1 MRSTVNSL
9 TEGVPLY
16 MCKTARLLF
25 VGLLV
30 FAFSAVAFAQST
42 TTGSIGGVVTNPN
55 KEVVSGASV
64 IVKNIGT
71 NREDTATTDD
81 TGRFKVANLQPGNY
95 SVAVN
100 SSGFSPSTSE
110 NVVVEIGRET
120 SLEVSLSVGPVT
132 GTVDVSAEAPVIN
145 TTQQDFS
152 TNINQTSIN
161 ELPVNGRRWSNFAIL
176 TPGAVPDG
184 NFGLISFRGISGLLN
199 NSTVDGGDNNQAFFS
214 EERGRTRSAY
224 SISQAA
230 IREFQ
235 VNTSNFS
242 AEYGR
247 SAGGVIN
254 AITKSGTNDFHG
266 SAFFYDRNNKWG
278 ARNPSSFIS
287 RLVNGVSTREALKP
301 KDVRYQ
307 FGGTIGGPI
316 VKDKLFFFFSYD
328 EQRRNFPGV
337 SIFSTPGYLNTASR
351 TTLLARGVT
360 TPQIDAALQFLN
372 DQTGEV
378 PRRGDQR
385 LYLPKI
391 DWQINSKHQFSAT
404 YNRLRWK
411 SPAGVQTGATVTR
424 DRTGFG
430 DDFVEIDSLNLRLAS
445 TLTSKLLNEFR
456 FQWADELDSQFAQT
470 PLAGQP
476 TTANGFSPQITLTN
490 GVTIGKATS
499 LDRKALPDER
509 RFQFADS
516 ITYTS
521 GNHTFKFGTDIN
533 RVRDVDDNLFT
544 GAGSYTYSN
553 INDFIVDYTN
563 WVTGGALRAAGVTA
577 AVGNINSLIGRC
589 ATTVQNSSLPTPNT
603 ANTRVAG
610 KCYTS
615 NYQQGFGQPRFEER
629 TIDWAFFAQDDWR
642 VSPRLTLNLGLRWD
656 YEQFPKPFLVNSAL
670 PQTANQPSDKNNFGP
685 RIGFAYDATGD
696 GKTSLRGGYGIYY
709 GRVNGT
715 IIINSLINTGLSTG
729 QAVSSVPANCSSA
742 LCGGASHAND
752 ITGNP
757 TAPLFPNILTSAP
770 AGTAGINYFRDG
782 FQNPLI
788 HQGDVI
794 VEREIARNTVVSASY
809 LFSYGQ
815 HLDTFVDTNLSPAT
829 AQGRVS
835 IVDGPFAGQTWVFPY
850 YKAPATGSA
859 RPNGS
864 FGNILEIRDSISTK
878 YHALVLQANRRLT
891 HGLQFQTS
899 YTLSRAQDNGG
910 SQSSATFT
918 PSFSALFDP
927 LNPSGDNGLSP
938 FDRRHKFVASVVYN
952 TNFTGLSDA
961 GKAILNGWTIAPI
974 VNMYSGFRY
983 TAVTNSF
990 TPPAAVAT
998 ANTFGTG
1005 QASGINGSNGS
1016 LRFGLAPNNAF
1027 HTPSIKYV
1035 DLRVSR
1041 RFRVTEGSKIEFLAE
1056 GFNIFNR
1063 TQVTDVNNRM
1073 YVLSA
1078 SGSNVIATFDPTF
1091 GTPSNLSNGFFFRER
1106 QIQLAVRFEF

>member
-1 MRSTVNSL
+1 MSKTV
-9 TEGVPLY
+9 
-16 MCKTARLLF
+16 KFLL
-25 VGLLV
+25 VSLLV
-30 FAFSAVAFAQST
+30 FAFSAVALAQST

-55 KEVVSGASV
+55 KEVVPAATV
-64 IVKNIGT
+64 TVKNMGT

-95 SVAVN
+95 AVTIN
-100 SSGFSPSTSE
+100 SAGFSPTTQE
-110 NVVVEIGRET
+110 NVVVEVGRET
-120 SLEVSLSVGPVT
+120 TLEVALSVGPVT

-176 TPGAVPDG
+176 TPTAVPDG

-214 EERGRTRSAY
+214 EERGRTRAGY
-224 SISQAA
+224 SISQGA

-254 AITKSGTNDFHG
+254 AVTKSGTNEFHG
-266 SAFFYDRNNKWG
+266 SGFFYDRNNKWG
-278 ARNPSSFIS
+278 ARNPNSFIT
-287 RLVNGVSTREALKP
+287 RLVNGVSTKDALKP

-307 FGGTIGGPI
+307 FGGTLGGPI
-316 VKDKLFFFFSYD
+316 VKDNLFFFFSYD

-337 SIFSTPGYLNTASR
+337 AVFSTANYLNTVQRSTLVSR
-351 TTLLARGVT
+351 GLTNG
-360 TPQIDAALQFLN
+360 QIDSALQFIN

-385 LYLPKI
+385 LFLPKI
-391 DWQINSKHQFSAT
+391 DWQVNSNNQFTAT

-424 DRTGFG
+424 DRAGFG

-445 TLTSKLLNEFR
+445 TLSNKLINEFR
-456 FQWADELDSQFAQT
+456 FQWADELNAQFAQT
-470 PLAGQP
+470 PLPGQP

-490 GVTIGKATS
+490 GITIGKATS
-499 LDRKALPDER
+499 LDRAALPDER

-516 ITYTS
+516 LTYTT

-533 RVRDVDDNLFT
+533 RVRDIDDNLFT
-544 GAGSYTYSN
+544 GAGSYTYNN
-553 INDFIVDYTN
+553 INDFIIDYTN
-563 WVTGGALRAAGVTA
+563 FVNGGATRTAGVGCFTA
-577 AVGNINSLIGRC
+577 SLG
-589 ATTVQNSSLPTPNT
+589 
-603 ANTRVAG
+603 RVAG

-615 NYQQGFGQPRFEER
+615 NFAQGFGQPRFEER
-629 TIDWAFFAQDDWR
+629 TTDWAFFAQDDWR
-642 VSPRLTLNLGLRWD
+642 ATPRLTLNLGLRWD
-656 YEQFPKPFLVNSAL
+656 YEAFPEPFLVNPAL
-670 PQTANQPSDKNNFGP
+670 PQTGNRPADKNNFGP
-685 RIGFAYDATGD
+685 RVGFAADLSGD

-709 GRVNGT
+709 GRINGT

-729 QAVSSVPANCSSA
+729 QAVSSVPGQCPGTGTSA
-742 LCGGASHAND
+742 TCPTAASLLL
-752 ITGNP
+752 GNP
-757 TAPLFPNILTSAP
+757 AAPIFPNILSSAP
-770 AGTAGINYFRDG
+770 PGSAAVNYFRDG

-788 HQGDVI
+788 HQGDII
-794 VEREIARNTVVSASY
+794 VEREVARNTVVSASY

-815 HLDTFVDTNLSPAT
+815 HLTTFVDTNLSAPT
-829 AQGRVS
+829 TQGRVN
-835 IVDGPFAGQTWVFPY
+835 IIDGPFAGQVWEFPFY
-850 YKAPATGSA
+850 RAPASPATA
-859 RPNGS
+859 RPNGA

-891 HGLQFQTS
+891 HGLQFQSS

-918 PSFSALFDP
+918 PGFSALFDP
-927 LNPSGDNGLSP
+927 LDPTADNGLSP
-938 FDRRHKFVASVVYN
+938 IDRRHKFVASVVYN
-952 TNFTGLSDA
+952 TNFSGFSDTA
-961 GKAILNGWTIAPI
+961 KAILNGWTIAPI

-983 TAVTNSF
+983 TAVTNAF
-990 TPPAAVAT
+990 TPPSSGAT
-998 ANTFGTG
+998 NVSTASTFGPG
-1005 QASGINGSNGS
+1005 QAGGINGSNGS
-1016 LRFGLAPNNAF
+1016 LRFGLTPNNAF
-1027 HTPSIKYV
+1027 HAPSIKYV
-1035 DLRVSR
+1035 DLRISR
-1041 RFRVTEGSKIEFLAE
+1041 RFKVTEGSKIEFLAE

-1063 TQVTDVNNRM
+1063 TQVTGVNNRI
-1073 YVLSA
+1073 YSLSA
-1078 SGSNVIATFDPTF
+1078 SNGNVIATFDPTF
-1091 GTPSNLSNGFFFRER
+1091 GTPSDLSNGFFFRER

>member
-1 MRSTVNSL
+1 MSKTV
-9 TEGVPLY
+9 
-16 MCKTARLLF
+16 RFLF
-25 VGLLV
+25 ITLLV
-30 FAFSAVAFAQST
+30 FAFSALGFAQST

-55 KEVVSGASV
+55 KEVVAGAAV
-64 IVKNIGT
+64 TVKNIGT
-71 NREDTATTDD
+71 NKEDSATTDD
-81 TGRFKVANLQPGNY
+81 SGRFKVANLQPGNY
-95 SVAVN
+95 SVTVN

-110 NVVVEIGRET
+110 NIVVEIGRET
-120 SLEVSLSVGPVT
+120 TLEVSLSVGPVT

-214 EERGRTRSAY
+214 EERGRTRAAY

-235 VNTSNFS
+235 VNTSNFA

-254 AITKSGTNDFHG
+254 AITKSGTNEFHG
-266 SAFFYDRNNKWG
+266 SAFFYDRDNRWG
-278 ARNPSSFIS
+278 ARNPNTFIN

-301 KDVRYQ
+301 KDTRYQ
-307 FGGTIGGPI
+307 FGGTVGGPI

-337 SIFSTPGYLNTASR
+337 SVFSSPSYLSTVNR
-351 TTLLARGVT
+351 TTLLARGLT
-360 TPQIDAALQFLN
+360 TPQIDAALLFLN

-385 LYLPKI
+385 LFLPKV
-391 DWQINSKHQFSAT
+391 DWQINDKHQFSAT

-424 DRTGFG
+424 DRAGFG
-430 DDFVEIDSLNLRLAS
+430 DDFVEIDSLNLRLTS
-445 TLTSKLLNEFR
+445 TLSSKFLNEFR

-499 LDRKALPDER
+499 LDRNALPDER

-516 ITYTS
+516 LTYTQS
-521 GNHTFKFGTDIN
+521 NHTFKFGTDIN
-533 RVRDVDDNLFT
+533 WVRDIDDNLFT

-563 WVTGGALRAAGVTA
+563 WTTNGALRAANRT
-577 AVGNINSLIGRC
+577 C
-589 ATTVQNSSLPTPNT
+589 ATLANPA
-603 ANTRVAG
+603 ANTRLAG

-615 NYQQGFGQPRFEER
+615 NYQQGFGQPRFSEK
-629 TIDWAFFAQDDWR
+629 TTDWAFFAQDDWR

-656 YEQFPKPFLVNSAL
+656 YEKFPEPFLVNPAL
-670 PQTANQPSDKNNFGP
+670 PQTGNRPSDKNNFGP
-685 RIGFAYDATGD
+685 RIGFAADLTGD

-709 GRVNGT
+709 GRINGT

-729 QAVSSVPANCSSA
+729 QAVSSVPANCSAA
-742 LCGGASHAND
+742 LCSGNAND
-752 ITGNP
+752 VNGNP
-757 TAPLFPNILTSAP
+757 TAPIFPNILASAP
-770 AGTAGINYFRDG
+770 AGTAGVNYFRNG

-788 HQGDVI
+788 HQGDLV
-794 VEREIARNTVVSASY
+794 VEREIARNTAVSASY
-809 LFSYGQ
+809 LFSYGN
-815 HLDTFVDTNLSPAT
+815 HLTTFVDTNLNPPNGQNA
-829 AQGRVS
+829 RVS

-850 YKAPATGSA
+850 YRGA
-859 RPNGS
+859 RPNTS

-899 YTLSRAQDNGG
+899 YTLSRAQDDGG

-927 LNPSGDNGLSP
+927 FDAQADSGLSP

-952 TNFTGLSDA
+952 TNFTGMNDTA
-961 GKAILNGWTIAPI
+961 KAILNGWTISPI
-974 VNMYSGFRY
+974 VNMFSGFRY

-990 TPPAAVAT
+990 STSSV
-998 ANTFGTG
+998 FGTSPAG
-1005 QASGINGSNGS
+1005 GVNGSNGS
-1016 LRFGLAPNNAF
+1016 LRFGLTPNNAF

-1041 RFRVTEGSKIEFLAE
+1041 RFKITEGTKIELLAE

-1063 TQVTDVNNRM
+1063 TQVTGVNNRM
-1073 YVLSA
+1073 YVLST
-1078 SGSNVIATFDPTF
+1078 SGGNVVATFDPTF
-1091 GTPSNLSNGFFFRER
+1091 GTPSDLSNGFFFRER
-1106 QIQLAVRFEF
+1106 QIQFAARFEF

>member
-1 MRSTVNSL
+1 MSKTV
-9 TEGVPLY
+9 
-16 MCKTARLLF
+16 KLLF
-25 VGLLV
+25 VSLLV

-55 KEVVSGASV
+55 KEVVPGAAV
-64 IVKNIGT
+64 TVKNVGT
-71 NREDTATTDD
+71 NKEDTATTDD

-95 SVAVN
+95 AVTVN
-100 SSGFSPSTSE
+100 SAGFSPSTSE

-120 SLEVSLSVGPVT
+120 SLEIALSVGPVT

-254 AITKSGTNDFHG
+254 AITKSGTNEFHG

-278 ARNPSSFIS
+278 ARNPNTFIN

-337 SIFSTPGYLNTASR
+337 AVFFTPGYLNTVNR
-351 TTLLARGVT
+351 TTLLARGLT
-360 TPQIDAALQFLN
+360 TPQIDSALQFIN

-385 LYLPKI
+385 LFLPKI
-391 DWQINSKHQFSAT
+391 DWQINSNHQFSAT

-424 DRTGFG
+424 DRAGFG
-430 DDFVEIDSLNLRLAS
+430 DDFVEIDSLNLRLNS
-445 TLTSKLLNEFR
+445 TLSNKLLNEFR
-456 FQWADELDSQFAQT
+456 FQWADELDSQFAQQ
-470 PLAGQP
+470 PLPGQP

-516 ITYTS
+516 MTYTE

-533 RVRDVDDNLFT
+533 RVRDIDDNLFT

-563 WVTGGALRAAGVTA
+563 FATNGALRAANRT
-577 AVGNINSLIGRC
+577 C
-589 ATTVQNSSLPTPNT
+589 ATQANPV
-603 ANTRVAG
+603 ANTRLAG

-615 NYQQGFGQPRFEER
+615 NYSQGFGQPRFEER
-629 TIDWAFFAQDDWR
+629 TTDWAFFAQDDWR

-656 YEQFPKPFLVNSAL
+656 YEKFPQPFLVNPAL
-670 PQTANQPSDKNNFGP
+670 PQTANRPSDKNNFGP
-685 RIGFAYDATGD
+685 RIGFAADLSGD

-709 GRVNGT
+709 GRINGT

-729 QAVSSVPANCSSA
+729 QAVSSVPANCSTQ
-742 LCGGASHAND
+742 LCPGNAND
-752 ITGNP
+752 IAGNP
-757 TAPLFPNILTSAP
+757 AAPIFPNILTTAP
-770 AGTAGINYFRDG
+770 AGTAGVNYFRDG

-815 HLDTFVDTNLSPAT
+815 HLTTFVDTNLSPAT

-850 YKAPATGSA
+850 YRAPAAPASA

-918 PSFSALFDP
+918 PGFSALFDP
-927 LNPSGDNGLSP
+927 FDAQADSGLSP

-952 TNFTGLSDA
+952 TNFTGMGDT

-974 VNMYSGFRY
+974 VNMFSGFRY
-983 TAVTNSF
+983 TAVTNAF
-990 TPPAAVAT
+990 TPPTGVAT
-998 ANTFGTG
+998 PNTFGPG
-1005 QASGINGSNGS
+1005 QAGSINGSNGS
-1016 LRFGLAPNNAF
+1016 LRFGLTPNNAF
-1027 HTPSIKYV
+1027 HTPSVKYV

-1063 TQVTDVNNRM
+1063 TQVTGVNTRM

-1078 SGSNVIATFDPTF
+1078 SGTNVIGTFDPTF
-1091 GTPSNLSNGFFFRER
+1091 GTPSDLSNGFFFRER

>member
-1 MRSTVNSL
+1 MVKIVKLS
-9 TEGVPLY
+9 
-16 MCKTARLLF
+16 F
-25 VGLLV
+25 VSLLV
-30 FAFSAVAFAQST
+30 LALSAVALAQST

-55 KEVVSGASV
+55 KEVVPGAAV
-64 IVKNIGT
+64 TVKNIGT
-71 NREDTATTDD
+71 NKEDNATTDD
-81 TGRFKVANLQPGNY
+81 TGRFKVANLQPGSY
-95 SVAVN
+95 SVTVN
-100 SSGFSPSTSE
+100 SSGFSPMTTE
-110 NVVVEIGRET
+110 NVIVEIGRET
-120 SLEVSLSVGPVT
+120 NLEVALSVGPVT

-152 TNINQTSIN
+152 TNLNQTSIN

-176 TPGAVPDG
+176 TPSAVPDG

-199 NSTVDGGDNNQAFFS
+199 NSTVDGGDNNQGFFS

-278 ARNPSSFIS
+278 ARNPNSFIS

-337 SIFSTPGYLNTASR
+337 ALFSSAGYLNTVIRSNL
-351 TTLLARGVT
+351 TARGLT
-360 TPQIDAALQFLN
+360 NAQIDSALSFIN

-385 LYLPKI
+385 LFLPKI
-391 DWQINSKHQFSAT
+391 DWQINSNHQFTAT

-411 SPAGVQTGATVTR
+411 SPAGVQTGATVFR
-424 DRTGFG
+424 DRAGFG

-445 TLTSKLLNEFR
+445 TLSNQLINEFR
-456 FQWADELDSQFAQT
+456 FQWADELDSQFAQP
-470 PLAGQP
+470 PLPGQP
-476 TTANGFSPQITLTN
+476 TTANGFSPQVALTN
-490 GVTIGKATS
+490 GLTFGKSTS
-499 LDRKALPDER
+499 LDRNALPDER
-509 RFQFADS
+509 RFQFADTL
-516 ITYTS
+516 TYTS
-521 GNHTFKFGTDIN
+521 GNHTLKFGTDIN
-533 RVRDVDDNLFT
+533 RVRDIDDNLFT
-544 GAGSYTYSN
+544 GSGSYAYSN

-563 WVTGGALRAAGVTA
+563 FVTNGALRASGIA
-577 AVGNINSLIGRC
+577 AFGLNPSSLIGRC
-589 ATTVQNSSLPTPNT
+589 NTPN
-603 ANTRVAG
+603 ANPQNTRFAG
-610 KCYTS
+610 KCFTS
-615 NYQQGFGQPRFEER
+615 SYSQGFGQPRFQL
-629 TIDWAFFAQDDWR
+629 TSTDWAFFAQDDWR

-656 YEQFPKPFLVNSAL
+656 YEHFPQPFLVNPNL
-670 PQTANQPSDKNNFGP
+670 PQTGNRPSDKNNFGP
-685 RIGFAYDATGD
+685 RIGFAVDLSGD
-696 GKTSLRGGYGIYY
+696 GKTSLRGGYGMYY
-709 GRVNGT
+709 GRINGT

-729 QAVSSVPANCSSA
+729 QAVSTVSQSCPGNGTSTTCPTA
-742 LCGGASHAND
+742 AS
-752 ITGNP
+752 IPLGNP
-757 TAPLFPNILTSAP
+757 AAPIFPNILASAP
-770 AGTAGINYFRDG
+770 PGSAAINYFRDG

-788 HQGDVI
+788 HQGDLI

-809 LFSYGQ
+809 LFSFGQ
-815 HLDTFVDTNLSPAT
+815 HLTTFVDTNLNPPTTNRS
-829 AQGRVS
+829 VS
-835 IVDGPFAGQTWVFPY
+835 IVDGPLAGQVWTFPY
-850 YKAPATGSA
+850 YAGT
-859 RPNGS
+859 RPNTN

-891 HGLQFQTS
+891 HGLQFQSS

-918 PSFSALFDP
+918 PGFSALFDP
-927 LNPSGDNGLSP
+927 FNPSGDNGLST

-983 TAVTNSF
+983 TPVTNSF
-990 TPPAAVAT
+990 NPASVFG
-998 ANTFGTG
+998 AN
-1005 QASGINGSNGS
+1005 QANNGINGSNGS
-1016 LRFGLAPNNAF
+1016 LRFALLPNNFF
-1027 HTPSIKYV
+1027 HTPPIKYV
-1035 DLRVSR
+1035 DLRISR
-1041 RFRVTEGSKIEFLAE
+1041 RFKVTEGSKLEFLAE

-1063 TQVTDVNNRM
+1063 TQVTGVNNLM
-1073 YVLSA
+1073 YRLST
-1078 SGSNVIATFDPTF
+1078 SGQSVIATFEPAF
-1091 GTPSNLSNGFFFRER
+1091 GTPSDLSNGFFFRER
-1106 QIQLAVRFEF
+1106 QIQLAVRYEF

>member
-1 MRSTVNSL
+1 MSKSL
-9 TEGVPLY
+9 
-16 MCKTARLLF
+16 KLF
-25 VGLLV
+25 FVSLLV
-30 FAFSAVAFAQST
+30 LVFCATGFAQST
-42 TTGSIGGVVTNPN
+42 TTGSIGGVVTNPA
-55 KEVVSGASV
+55 KEVVPGAA
-64 IVKNIGT
+64 ITAKNVGT
-71 NREDTATTDD
+71 NKEDTATSDD
-81 TGRFKVANLQPGNY
+81 SGRFKVANLQPGLY
-95 SVAVN
+95 SVTIS
-100 SSGFSPSTSE
+100 SSGFSPTTQE

-120 SLEVSLSVGPVT
+120 TLEVSLSVGPVT

-152 TNINQTSIN
+152 SNINQTSIN

-176 TPGAVPDG
+176 TPSATPDG

-199 NSTVDGGDNNQAFFS
+199 NSTVDGGDNNQGFFS

-224 SISQAA
+224 SVSQAA

-266 SAFFYDRNNKWG
+266 SAFLYDRNNKWG
-278 ARNPSSFIS
+278 ARNPNTFIN

-301 KDVRYQ
+301 VDVRYQ

-337 SIFSTPGYLNTASR
+337 AVFSTPGYLNTVNR
-351 TTLLARGVT
+351 TTLQARGLT
-360 TPQIDAALQFLN
+360 TAQIDSALLFLN

-385 LYLPKI
+385 LFLPKM
-391 DWQINSKHQFSAT
+391 DWQINSNNQFSAT

-424 DRTGFG
+424 DRAGFG
-430 DDFVEIDSLNLRLAS
+430 DDFVEIDSLNMRLSS
-445 TLTSKLLNEFR
+445 TLSSQLINEFR
-456 FQWADELDSQFAQT
+456 FQWADELDSQFAQS
-470 PLAGQP
+470 PLPGQP
-476 TTANGFSPQITLTN
+476 TTANGFSPQVALTN
-490 GVTIGKATS
+490 GLTFGKSTS
-499 LDRKALPDER
+499 LDRVALPDER

-516 ITYTS
+516 LTYTS

-544 GAGSYTYSN
+544 GSGSYTYSN

-563 WVTGGALRAAGVTA
+563 FVTNGSLRQIAVTNFTNDA
-577 AVGNINSLIGRC
+577 NTTNLTGRC
-589 ATTVQNSSLPTPNT
+589 FTAVAAPNV
-603 ANTRVAG
+603 AQTRFAG

-615 NYQQGFGQPRFEER
+615 NYQQGFGQPRFEL
-629 TIDWAFFAQDDWR
+629 TTTDLAFFAQDDWR
-642 VSPRLTLNLGLRWD
+642 VTPRVTLNLGLR
-656 YEQFPKPFLVNSAL
+656 YEYEKFPQPFLVNPAL
-670 PQTANQPSDKNNFGP
+670 PQTGNRPSDKNNFGP
-685 RIGFAYDATGD
+685 RIGFAADLSGD

-709 GRVNGT
+709 GRINGT
-715 IIINSLINTGLSTG
+715 VIINSLINTGLSTG
-729 QAVSSVPANCSSA
+729 QAVSSIPANCSAA
-742 LCGGASHAND
+742 LCPG
-752 ITGNP
+752 TGNATNP
-757 TAPLFPNILTSAP
+757 VGNGAAPVFPNILATAPPGSA
-770 AGTAGINYFRDG
+770 AVNYFRDG

-794 VEREIARNTVVSASY
+794 VEREVARNTVVSASY
-809 LFSYGQ
+809 LFSFGK
-815 HLDTFVDTNLSPAT
+815 HLTTFVDTNLNAPSS
-829 AQGRVS
+829 QGRVS
-835 IVDGPFAGQTWVFPY
+835 IVDGPFAGNTWVFPY
-850 YKAPATGSA
+850 YKGT
-859 RPNGS
+859 RPNTA

-891 HGLQFQTS
+891 RGLQFQSS
-899 YTLSRAQDNGG
+899 YTLSRAEDDGG

-918 PSFSALFDP
+918 PGFSALFDP
-927 LNPSGDNGLSP
+927 LDPSGEDGLSP

-952 TNFTGLSDA
+952 TNFTGLGDT

-974 VNMYSGFRY
+974 VNMFSGFRY
-983 TAVTNSF
+983 TAVTNNF
-990 TPPAAVAT
+990 TPGTGVAT
-998 ANTFGTG
+998 PNTFGPA
-1005 QASGINGSNGS
+1005 QAGSINGSNGS
-1016 LRFGLAPNNAF
+1016 LRFGLTPNNAF
-1027 HTPSIKYV
+1027 HAPSVKYV
-1035 DLRVSR
+1035 DLRISR
-1041 RFRVTEGSKIEFLAE
+1041 RFKVTEGSKVEFLAE

-1063 TQVTDVNNRM
+1063 TQVTGVNNRM
-1073 YVLSA
+1073 YVLSQ
-1078 SGSNVIATFDPTF
+1078 SGTSIIGTFDPTF
-1091 GTPSNLSNGFFFRER
+1091 GTPSDLSNGFFFRER

>member
-1 MRSTVNSL
+1 MSQTV
-9 TEGVPLY
+9 
-16 MCKTARLLF
+16 RFLF
-25 VGLLV
+25 VSLLV
-30 FAFSAVAFAQST
+30 FMFSAAALAQST

-55 KEVVSGASV
+55 KEVVPGATV
-64 IVKNIGT
+64 TVRNIGT

-95 SVAVN
+95 AVTIN
-100 SSGFSPSTSE
+100 SSGFSPSTQE

-120 SLEVSLSVGPVT
+120 NLEVSLSVGPVT

-199 NSTVDGGDNNQAFFS
+199 NSTVDGGDNNQGFFS

-224 SISQAA
+224 SVSQAA

-254 AITKSGTNDFHG
+254 AITKSGTNEFHG
-266 SAFFYDRNNKWG
+266 SAFLYDRDNRWG
-278 ARNPSSFIS
+278 ARNPNTFIS
-287 RLVNGVSTREALKP
+287 RLVNGVSTREAFKP

-307 FGGTIGGPI
+307 FGGTLGGPI
-316 VKDKLFFFFSYD
+316 VKDNLFFFFSYD

-337 SIFSTPGYLNTASR
+337 AVFSTPGYLNTVNR
-351 TTLLARGVT
+351 NTLLARGLT
-360 TPQIDAALQFLN
+360 TPQIDAALQFIN

-385 LYLPKI
+385 LFLPKI
-391 DWQINSKHQFSAT
+391 DWQLNSNNQFTAT

-445 TLTSKLLNEFR
+445 TISPKLLNEFR
-456 FQWADELDSQFAQT
+456 FQWADELNAQFAQN
-470 PLAGQP
+470 PLPGQP
-476 TTANGFSPQITLTN
+476 TTANGFSPQIALTN
-490 GVTIGKATS
+490 GITIGKATS
-499 LDRKALPDER
+499 LDRVALPDER

-516 ITYTS
+516 VTYTS

-533 RVRDVDDNLFT
+533 HVRDIDDNLFT

-563 WVTGGALRAAGVTA
+563 WTTNGALRAAGRT
-577 AVGNINSLIGRC
+577 C
-589 ATTVQNSSLPTPNT
+589 ATLANPA
-603 ANTRVAG
+603 ANTRLAG
-610 KCYTS
+610 RCYTS
-615 NYQQGFGQPRFEER
+615 NYNQGFGQPRFELS

-642 VSPRLTLNLGLRWD
+642 VTPRLTLNLGLRWD
-656 YEQFPKPFLVNSAL
+656 YEQFPEPFLVNPAL
-670 PQTANQPSDKNNFGP
+670 PQTANRPSDKNNFGP
-685 RIGFAYDATGD
+685 RIGFAADVSGD

-729 QAVSSVPANCSSA
+729 QAVSSIPANCTAA
-742 LCGGASHAND
+742 LCGAANANNPA
-752 ITGNP
+752 GNP
-757 TAPLFPNILTSAP
+757 AAPIFPNILTSAP
-770 AGTAGINYFRDG
+770 PGTAGVNYFRQG

-788 HQGDVI
+788 HQGDII
-794 VEREIARNTVVSASY
+794 VEREVARNTVVSASY
-809 LFSYGQ
+809 LFSFGK
-815 HLDTFVDTNLSPAT
+815 HLTTFVDTNLNPPT
-829 AQGRVS
+829 AQGRVN
-835 IVDGPFAGQTWVFPY
+835 IVDGPFAGQTWVFPFY
-850 YKAPATGSA
+850 RGN
-859 RPNGS
+859 RPNTS

-918 PSFSALFDP
+918 PGFSALFDP
-927 LNPSGDNGLSP
+927 FNPSGDSGLSP

-952 TNFTGLSDA
+952 TNFSGFGDTA
-961 GKAILNGWTIAPI
+961 RAILNGWTIAPI
-974 VNMYSGFRY
+974 VNMFSGFRY
-983 TAVTNSF
+983 TAVTNGF
-990 TPPAAVAT
+990 TPPAGVAT
-998 ANTFGTG
+998 GSTFGTG
-1005 QASGINGSNGS
+1005 QAGGINGSNGS
-1016 LRFGLAPNNAF
+1016 LRFGLTPNNAF

-1035 DLRVSR
+1035 DLRISR
-1041 RFRVTEGSKIEFLAE
+1041 RFKVTEGSRIELLAE

-1063 TQVTDVNNRM
+1063 TQVTGVNNRM

-1078 SGSNVIATFDPTF
+1078 SGPNVIATFDPTF
-1091 GTPSNLSNGFFFRER
+1091 GTPSDLSNGFFFRER